1 MTKTKKTSSK
11 KKTAP
16 TKNSEPE
23 INKKPSNKEIKK
35 TWLSKK
41 LYESELARLQYELV
55 KMQYWIKQTGY
66 RLVITFDGRD
76 AAGKGGIIKR
86 IMEPLNPR
94 GVRLVALPV
103 PSDRERTQWFF
114 QRYIDHFPAAGEI
127 VIFDRSWY
135 NRASVERV
143 MDFCTDAEYWDFLRS
158 APQFERMIVNSG
170 IKLIKYWLSVSE
182 EEQERRFQQRANDP
196 KRRWKL
202 SKMDLEFRQKWVDFS
217 KAKDIMVEHTDI
229 PEARWYQIE
238 ADDKRR
244 ARLNCIRH
252 ILDQVPYKDVI
263 PPVIKLPTRTA
274 IKDYVRPPRQSH
286 IVVDDYYSKET
297 AEHD

>member
-1 MTKTKKTSSK
+1 
-11 KKTAP
+11 
-16 TKNSEPE
+16 
-23 INKKPSNKEIKK
+23 
-35 TWLSKK
+35 
-41 LYESELARLQYELV
+41 
-55 KMQYWIKQTGY
+55 
-66 RLVITFDGRD
+66 
-76 AAGKGGIIKR
+76 
-86 IMEPLNPR
+86 
-94 GVRLVALPV
+94 
-103 PSDRERTQWFF
+103 
-114 QRYIDHFPAAGEI
+114 
-127 VIFDRSWY
+127 
-135 NRASVERV
+135 